1 MSIAIRAPDLVVG
14 KNEDLIYTRTEL
26 ETAFHESPLKHL
38 IWGIVRNEHEAKPR
52 DEALKLIQSV
62 YPLPLKYNHETRNCD
77 EFAEMLRWRVWQ
89 ETGWRGIGII
99 CDYDGRHMYNMALL
113 VDDSRPVFELVEPQT
128 GEFVVPGSDFHK
140 LNAERYDL
148 QRGWLML

>member
-1 MSIAIRAPDLVVG
+1 MIKFTRPDL
-14 KNEDLIYTRTEL
+14 EA
-26 ETAFHESPLKHL
+26 AFHESPLQHL
-38 IWGIVRNEHEAKPR
+38 IWGLVRYELEALPR
-52 DEALKLIQSV
+52 DEAERLIQSV
-62 YPLPLKYNHETRNCD
+62 YPLPLEYDTVRRNCD

-99 CDYDGRHMYNMALL
+99 CDYDGRHMYNCALL
-113 VDDSRPVFELVEPQT
+113 VEDDAPAFELVEPQT
-128 GEFVVPGSDFHK
+128 GEFVVPGSTFHE